1 MKVRRIQTRA
11 KSRRELTSQEHL
23 LWAEVTQQVV
33 RSKSAMT
40 HPYQPSLFH
49 ENLGRS
55 SEPPLSIPEPIA
67 KQQPNAKNLGAAID
81 RKMRR
86 QLRRGAR
93 KFDQTLD
100 LHGMNQR
107 EAYERLKA
115 FLIRAQANEV
125 QLVLIITGRGDSVHP
140 YLPETGRGVLRRQ
153 VPEWLRSFSTLV
165 SGFEEASARHGGGG
179 ALFVSLRRSIAR

>member
-11 KSRRELTSQEHL
+11 KLHRELTSQEHM
-23 LWAEVTQQVV
+23 LWAEVTQQIV
-33 RSKSAMT
+33 RSKSEII
-40 HPYQPSLFH
+40 HPHKPPHSG
-49 ENLGRS
+49 ENHGRFLES
-55 SEPPLSIPEPIA
+55 TPSIPEPLIT
-67 KQQPNAKNLGAAID
+67 QQPIAVNTGAAID
-81 RKMRR
+81 RKVRR

-107 EAYERLKA
+107 EAYERLMA
-115 FLIRAQANEV
+115 FLIRAQAHEV
-125 QLVLIITGRGDSVHP
+125 QLVLIITGRGDPIHP
-140 YLPETGRGVLRRQ
+140 YLPQTGRGILRRQ

-165 SGFEEASARHGGGG
+165 SGFEEASAKHGGGG